1 MAQDTALDRKQ
12 ATNAIPCRRKLTLAD
27 VRDIAAKV
35 VSSRLNESQACYSLN
50 INPKQWFNFKQKHS
64 KQEQFNAIIETIRAS
79 QIENCVQ
86 VINNHGD
93 GVEYTVLNKQGEVV
107 TLTKPGDWRA
117 KAWIAERVL
126 SPEVFG
132 QQQAAI
138 AAGQLDPYAQLGLDV
153 AKLLGQAYAQ
163 AGSKA
168 VVDVAEVKQIEPPKQ

>member
-1 MAQDTALDRKQ
+1 MVLDRKQ
-12 ATNAIPCRRKLTLAD
+12 ATNAIPKRRKLTLAD

-64 KQEQFNAIIETIRAS
+64 KQEQFNAIIDTIRAS

-93 GVEYTVLNKQGEVV
+93 GVEYTALNKKGEVV

-132 QQQAAI
+132 QQQASVPATVD
-138 AAGQLDPYAQLGLDV
+138 AYAQLGLDV

-163 AGSKA
+163 ANSKA
-168 VVDVAEVKQIEPPKQ
+168 VVDVQEVRQLPATTDTKP